1 MGKCPS
7 LTITRFASYLLIE
20 NNKSKW
26 NFYLCTNFQILHVFH
41 NTLAIT
47 SINIYFSSKQF
58 LLLIFSP
65 CKFCIK
71 ITVLYS
77 ERMSWFW
84 TTILNSY
91 LRLIPTPWSY
101 FLLHVHRVFRDGFV
115 VSESDLNLVWKKK
128 KILCILLE
136 LCHHR
141 LLHDFFFMLNIL
153 KLCRRELIFNQTVL

>member
-101 FLLHVHRVFRDGFV
+101 FLLHVHGVFRDGFV

-128 KILCILLE
+128 DIMYLVRTLPSSTFT
-136 LCHHR
+136 R
-141 LLHDFFFMLNIL
+141 FFFSCWIYLS
-153 KLCRRELIFNQTVL
+153 CVE

>member
-7 LTITRFASYLLIE
+7 LTITRFASYLLIKR
-20 NNKSKW
+20 NKFKQ
-26 NFYLCTNFQILHVFH
+26 NFYRCTNFQILHVFN

-47 SINIYFSSKQF
+47 SINIYFSSKQI
-58 LLLIFSP
+58 LLVFSP

-101 FLLHVHRVFRDGFV
+101 FLLHVHGVFRDGFV

-128 KILCILLE
+128 ILCILLE
-136 LCHHR
+136 LCHHG
-141 LLHDFFFMLNIL
+141 LLHDFFFILSIL

>member
-1 MGKCPS
+1 MQTEFLS
-7 LTITRFASYLLIE
+7 LHQFSNSTCF
-20 NNKSKW
+20 N
-26 NFYLCTNFQILHVFH
+26 

-128 KILCILLE
+128 ILRFLLE
-136 LCHHR
+136 ICHDG
-141 LLHDFFFMLNIL
+141 LFAIFFSYW
-153 KLCRRELIFNQTVL
+153 IFLSCVVES

>member
-58 LLLIFSP
+58 LLLIFSL

-128 KILCILLE
+128 DIMYLVRTLPWWTFT
-136 LCHHR
+136 R
-141 LLHDFFFMLNIL
+141 FFFHI
-153 KLCRRELIFNQTVL
+153 EYS